1 MAGAPGVD
9 HFRSSKCLISTR
21 RSLIVT
27 TTRPALG
34 SPSALAGVL
43 VAFTANG
50 FGYGAI
56 GALTPALRDQL
67 HTDALGIGV
76 LLMSL
81 GLSAIV
87 GINLGG
93 RSSDARGALRP
104 MQIGT
109 LAMGLGLLLLPWA
122 TSIWTACVAGLLIGL
137 GNGAL
142 DVSMNAL
149 AVQVEQHRERPVMS
163 RLHAFFSVG
172 TLGVSLLVLLL
183 GAAALS
189 GAGLTRVALT
199 TVGVALLGSVYF
211 QDRLSAQS
219 EVVAHADADGRKSA
233 VPRAAWLLGLMA
245 ICFAIAEG
253 TAMDWSAFDVKVI
266 AEVSD
271 STAALGVVAVSAT
284 MVTIRLL
291 GDAAVHAMGRR
302 AVVRSGAAVAAG
314 GYLICVVAGPLWLLL
329 TGWAVVGLGMG
340 LVAPQIYGLAGN
352 LAGGRGLSVVVSMGY
367 AAGLLGPGVIGTLVH
382 AFGIAHALIAPL
394 SLALLLSGLS
404 VVMPEVR
411 RGGPPTQAPS

>member
-1 MAGAPGVD
+1 M
-9 HFRSSKCLISTR
+9 
-21 RSLIVT
+21 T
-27 TTRPALG
+27 TTTTARPALG
-34 SPSALAGVL
+34 SSSALAGVL
-43 VAFTANG
+43 VAFAANG

-67 HTDALGIGV
+67 HTGALGIGL
-76 LLMSL
+76 LLMAL

-93 RSSDARGALRP
+93 RISDSRGALRP
-104 MQIGT
+104 MQTGT
-109 LAMGLGLLLLPWA
+109 LAMGLGLLLLPWT
-122 TSIWTACVAGLLIGL
+122 TSIWMACVAGLLIGF
-137 GNGAL
+137 GNGGL

-149 AVQVEQHRERPVMS
+149 AVQVEQQRERPVMS

-172 TLGVSLLVLLL
+172 VLGASLLVLLL
-183 GAAALS
+183 GTAALS

-199 TVGVALLGSVYF
+199 TVGVALLVSLFF

-219 EVVAHADADGRKSA
+219 EVVAHADAGGTKSSI
-233 VPRAAWLLGLMA
+233 PRAAWLLGVMA
-245 ICFAIAEG
+245 ICFAVAEG
-253 TAMDWSAFDVKVI
+253 TAMDWSAYDVKVI
-266 AEVSD
+266 VDESD

-284 MVTIRLL
+284 MVTIRLF
-291 GDAAVHAMGRR
+291 GDSAVHLLGRR
-302 AVVRSGAAVAAG
+302 AVVRFGAAVAAG
-314 GYLICVVAGPLWLLL
+314 GYLISVLASPLWLLL
-329 TGWAVVGLGMG
+329 VGWGVVGLGMG

-382 AFGIAHALIAPL
+382 AFGIADALIAPL
-394 SLALLLSGLS
+394 LLAGLLSGLS

-411 RGGPPTQAPS
+411 RAA

>member
-1 MAGAPGVD
+1 M
-9 HFRSSKCLISTR
+9 
-21 RSLIVT
+21 T
-27 TTRPALG
+27 TVRPALG
-34 SPSALAGVL
+34 SSSALAGVL

-50 FGYGAI
+50 FGYGAV

-67 HTDALGIGV
+67 GTDALGIGV
-76 LLMSL
+76 LLMAL

-93 RSSDARGALRP
+93 RIADARGALRP
-104 MQIGT
+104 MQAGT
-109 LAMGLGLLLLPWA
+109 LAMGLGLLLLPWT
-122 TSIWTACVAGLLIGL
+122 TSVWMACVAGLLIGA

-172 TLGVSLLVLLL
+172 TLSVSLMVLLL
-183 GAAALS
+183 GTAALS
-189 GAGLTRVALT
+189 GAALTRVALT
-199 TVGVALLGSVYF
+199 TGGVALLVSLFF

-219 EVVAHADADGRKSA
+219 EVVSHSEADGRKRA
-233 VPRAAWLLGLMA
+233 IPRAAWLLGVMA
-245 ICFAIAEG
+245 ICFAVAEG
-253 TAMDWSAFDVKVI
+253 TAMDWSAYDVKMIV
-266 AEVSD
+266 EVSD
-271 STAALGVVAVSAT
+271 STAALGVVAVSVT
-284 MVTIRLL
+284 MVTIRLF
-291 GDAAVHAMGRR
+291 GDAAVHLLGRR
-302 AVVRSGAAVAAG
+302 AVVRFGAAVAAC
-314 GYLICVVAGPLWLLL
+314 GYLICVLASPLWLLL
-329 TGWAVVGLGMG
+329 IGWGVVGLGMG

-394 SLALLLSGLS
+394 LLALLLSGLS

-411 RGGPPTQAPS
+411 RAEA